1 MKQEDRYQCGKAI
14 LVRLNC
20 KCCSWKQSRFIKWAH
35 LTFNKTQTTPSR
47 EKNLHKVQDPDI
59 QTESTILH
67 RHHKIPSTLLY
78 LFSKYSSQEHRIPW
92 KRGSKNSKSTIILQA
107 PYPTDQI
114 KGMNKK
120 YQIKGMNKKSFIIQD
135 TTKTETKTTELTLI
149 ESPGRNRSTQAK
161 TEARSKTLH

>member
-1 MKQEDRYQCGKAI
+1 MLLAKEARGPISMWQSNSCTFKLQMLQLKAI
-14 LVRLNC
+14 
-20 KCCSWKQSRFIKWAH
+20 KIYKMAH

-47 EKNLHKVQDPDI
+47 EKNLHKVQDPDF

-120 YQIKGMNKKSFIIQD
+120 SFIIQD